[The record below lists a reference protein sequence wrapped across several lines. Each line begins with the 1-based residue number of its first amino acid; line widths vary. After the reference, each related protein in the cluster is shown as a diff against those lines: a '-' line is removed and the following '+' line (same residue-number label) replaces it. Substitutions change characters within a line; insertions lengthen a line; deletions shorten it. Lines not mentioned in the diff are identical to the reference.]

1 MKKLKRNIL
10 ISRNNK
16 YQNTLWNLKI
26 IKEYYKYK
34 SLFIKKKYLKKSDLK
49 ILSIKDR
56 NKNFITYNCLKKLY
70 FKALKKNDMDL
81 IYKFYKK
88 YSSNLILKKKY
99 DGRLK
104 KVSNQNTNLETY
116 LYLGFLIMKL
126 KLNNIM
132 KLNTILKINDH
143 IFLQLNKLK
152 NEQNKFLFSKLLI
165 LEIKLLKKIL
175 IKWNLA

>member
-1 MKKLKRNIL
+1 MKKLKKSIL

-16 YQNTLWNLKI
+16 YRRTLWNLKK

-34 SLFIKKKYLKKSDLK
+34 NLFIKKKYLKEPNIK
-49 ILSIKDR
+49 ILTIKDR

-70 FKALKKNDMDL
+70 FKILKKKDMDL

-99 DGRLK
+99 DSRLK
-104 KVSNQNTNLETY
+104 KISNQNTNLETY

-132 KLNTILKINDH
+132 KLNIILKINDH

-152 NEQNKFLFSKLLI
+152 VEQNKFLFSKLLI
-165 LEIKLLKKIL
+165 VEIKLLKKIL
-175 IKWNLA
+175 IK

>member
-16 YQNTLWNLKI
+16 YQNTLWNLKK

-34 SLFIKKKYLKKSDLK
+34 SLFIKKKYLKKQYLK
-49 ILSIKDR
+49 ILSIKDK

-70 FKALKKNDMDL
+70 FKKLKKNDIVL
-81 IYKFYKK
+81 IYRFYKK
-88 YSSNLILKKKY
+88 YSSNLVLKKKY
-99 DGRLK
+99 DRKLK
-104 KVSNQNTNLETY
+104 KISNQNTKIESY

-132 KLNTILKINDH
+132 KLNIILKINDH
-143 IFLQLNKLK
+143 IFLQLNKLR

-165 LEIKLLKKIL
+165 VEIKLLKKIL
-175 IKWNLA
+175 IK

>member
-1 MKKLKRNIL
+1 
-10 ISRNNK
+10 
-16 YQNTLWNLKI
+16 
-26 IKEYYKYK
+26 
-34 SLFIKKKYLKKSDLK
+34 
-49 ILSIKDR
+49 
-56 NKNFITYNCLKKLY
+56 
-70 FKALKKNDMDL
+70 
-81 IYKFYKK
+81 
-88 YSSNLILKKKY
+88 
-99 DGRLK
+99 
-104 KVSNQNTNLETY
+104 
-116 LYLGFLIMKL
+116 MKL